1 MPIMANTPV
10 LTDEQ
15 WQEARRCAEI
25 GMTLKEVAEDFGVE
39 YEAVKKKAQRENW
52 LTIFKLERMLAETKE
67 KEAKLSENSEKSRK
81 VLDSSLSS
89 SGSIEK
95 RLLAFHTANK
105 LGLARAAGKG
115 IETALELMD
124 SGEIKPANLQDLKTL
139 ADIAKI
145 AWGGDTQAQA
155 VQVNVLS
162 SQPMD
167 FSPHFEPLVETGK
180 TVDV

>member
-1 MPIMANTPV
+1 MANTPV

-15 WQEARRCAEI
+15 WQEARRAAEI
-25 GMTLKEVAEDFGVE
+25 GLTLQEVAEDWHVDFETVRKRA
-39 YEAVKKKAQRENW
+39 YREGW
-52 LTIFKLERMLAETKE
+52 LTANRLEKMLAER
-67 KEAKLSENSEKSRK
+67 KEAEGKLSEKNEKSQIVPK
-81 VLDSSLSS
+81 DALSS

-95 RLLAFHTANK
+95 RLLALHTANK

-167 FSPHFEPLVETGK
+167 FSPHFDPLIETDK
-180 TVDV
+180 AVDV

>member
-1 MPIMANTPV
+1 MANTPV

-15 WQEARRCAEI
+15 WAEARRAAEM
-25 GMTLKEVAEDFGVE
+25 GLTLQEVAEDWNVDFETVRKRAYRDG
-39 YEAVKKKAQRENW
+39 W
-52 LTIFKLERMLAETKE
+52 LTKNRLEKMLAER
-67 KEAKLSENSEKSRK
+67 KEAESNNAENVNKSQIVPK
-81 VLDSSLSS
+81 DALSS
-89 SGSIEK
+89 SASVEK
-95 RLLAFHTANK
+95 RLLALHTANK

-124 SGEIKPANLQDLKTL
+124 TGEIKPANLQDLKTL

-167 FSPHFEPLVETGK
+167 FQPHFEPVVETGEG
-180 TVDV
+180 

>member
-1 MPIMANTPV
+1 MANIPV

-25 GMTLKEVAEDFGVE
+25 GLTLKEVAEDFGVS
-39 YEAVKKKAQRENW
+39 YDAVRQRALREDW
-52 LTIFKLERMLAETKE
+52 LTVNRL
-67 KEAKLSENSEKSRK
+67 EAKLADAKLGQPKNDLSPNVADCGNSNENKP
-81 VLDSSLSS
+81 SLAPER
-89 SGSIEK
+89 IEK
-95 RLLAFHTANK
+95 RLLALHTANK

-124 SGEIKPANLQDLKTL
+124 SGEIKPANLQDIKTL

-145 AWGGDTQAQA
+145 AWGGDAPAQA

-167 FSPHFEPLVETGK
+167 FQPHFEAVIETG
-180 TVDV
+180 DA

>member
-1 MPIMANTPV
+1 MANTPV

-52 LTIFKLERMLAETKE
+52 LTIFKLEKMLAETKE
-67 KEAKLSENSEKSRK
+67 KEAKLSENTEKSPK

-115 IETALELMD
+115 IETALELME
-124 SGEIKPANLQDLKTL
+124 SGEIKPTSLQDLKTL
-139 ADIAKI
+139 ADVAKI
-145 AWGGDTQAQA
+145 AWGGDAPSQA

-162 SQPMD
+162 SQPME
-167 FSPHFEPLVETGK
+167 FSPHFDPVVETDK
-180 TVDV
+180 VHDV

>member
-1 MPIMANTPV
+1 MAEPV
-10 LTDEQ
+10 LTSEQ
-15 WQEARRCAEI
+15 WGEARRCAEI
-25 GMTLKEVAEDFGVE
+25 GLTLQEVAEDFGIS
-39 YEAVKKKAQRENW
+39 YEAVKKRSLREQW
-52 LTIFKLERMLAETKE
+52 LTVSRLEQMLADKKE
-67 KEAKLSENSEKSRK
+67 EQRAKDSEVSPSVPNASI
-81 VLDSSLSS
+81 SSPER
-89 SGSIEK
+89 IEK
-95 RLLAFHTANK
+95 RLLALHTANK

-124 SGEIKPANLQDLKTL
+124 SGEIKPANLQDLKVL

-167 FSPHFEPLVETGK
+167 FSPHFEPAIETDK

>member
-1 MPIMANTPV
+1 MANTPV

-15 WQEARRCAEI
+15 WAEARRCAEI

-67 KEAKLSENSEKSRK
+67 AEREVSVKSEKSPK

-89 SGSIEK
+89 SSSIEK

-115 IETALELMD
+115 IETALELME
-124 SGEIKPANLQDLKTL
+124 SGEIKPTSLQDLKTL
-139 ADIAKI
+139 ADVAKI
-145 AWGGDTQAQA
+145 AWGGDAPAQA

-162 SQPMD
+162 SQPME
-167 FSPHFEPLVETGK
+167 FCPHFEPLVETDK
-180 TVDV
+180 VVDV